1 MKTRTIYVC
10 TSCGA
15 QSTRWA
21 GQCPTCKEW
30 NCLTEEVVAAPAKGK
45 GAAPLAPGKA
55 QSLAGLDASP
65 HAARPTGMAELD
77 RFLGKGLVPGGAIL
91 LGGEP
96 GIGKSTFLLQLCGLI
111 ADQDQRVLY
120 VTGEESLPQLKGRAE
135 RLGTLAPSLLA
146 LASNSADEAA
156 AAMRA
161 DKPALAVIDSVQ
173 TMASS
178 LADGLPG
185 SVSQVR
191 AVSAQLVEE
200 AKKGDTALVLVGHVT
215 KDGQIAG
222 PKLMEHMVDTVLYLE
237 GDRRH
242 VFRILRV
249 LKNRFGP
256 SDELIVF
263 SMGEQGLA
271 VVPDPSTFFLG
282 ARDASLSGTAVVM
295 AMDGQKPFAVE
306 VQALAGQ
313 SFLSIPRRA
322 AMGFPANRLHLL
334 LAVLEKHLKLNFGQ
348 SDIYAKIGGGL
359 TLSEPGL
366 DLGLVAAVL
375 SSHYDLPLPEG
386 AVFWGEVDLNGQ
398 IRPCQGHEIR
408 YKQAKRLGYG
418 PIMHPGS
425 GKKGVKRLSDFQAAL
440 FGSGRAATDRA
451 AARTKAA
458 HARKGESDMPSS
470 TSDAPGEEG

>member
-1 MKTRTIYVC
+1 MKTRTVYAC
-10 TSCGA
+10 TACGA
-15 QSTRWA
+15 VSPRWA
-21 GQCPTCKEW
+21 GQCPTCKAW
-30 NCLTEEVVAAPAKGK
+30 NCMVEEVQTAPAAK
-45 GAAPLAPGKA
+45 AGKA
-55 QSLAGLDASP
+55 RAISGEGRAVSLAELDAAP
-65 HAARPTGMAELD
+65 HAARPTGLPELD
-77 RFLGKGLVPGGAIL
+77 RFLGKGLVPGAALL

-96 GIGKSTFLLQLCGLI
+96 GIGKSTFLLQLCGHL
-111 ADQDQRVLY
+111 AARGEKVLY
-120 VTGEESLPQLKGRAE
+120 VSGEESLPQLKGRAE
-135 RLGTLAPSLLA
+135 RLGTLSPSLLA
-146 LASNSADEAA
+146 MASGSADEAA

-161 DKPALAVIDSVQ
+161 EKPTLTVIDSVQ

-200 AKKGDTALVLVGHVT
+200 AKKGGTALTLVGHVT

-256 SDELIVF
+256 SDELMVF
-263 SMGEQGLA
+263 GMGEKGLE
-271 VVPDPSTFFLG
+271 VVPDPSTYFLG
-282 ARDASLSGTAVVM
+282 ARDPGLPGAAVVM

-306 VQALAGQ
+306 VQALASP

-322 AMGFPANRLHLL
+322 AMGFPVNRLHLL
-334 LAVLEKHLKLNFGQ
+334 LAVMEKHLKLNFGQ
-348 SDIYAKIGGGL
+348 VDIYAKIGGGL
-359 TLSEPGL
+359 QLSEPGL

-375 SSHYDLPLPEG
+375 SSFYDLSVPEG

-425 GKKGVKRLSDFQAAL
+425 GKKGVKRLADFQAAL
-440 FGSGRAATDRA
+440 FGAQRPKGPGPRPGRGQADS
-451 AARTKAA
+451 
-458 HARKGESDMPSS
+458 ESPDVE
-470 TSDAPGEEG
+470 DGA